1 MRYMEGWILRRNRK
15 FLKPSCNVPPVE
27 TPTYEQ
33 GQDEISEM
41 KQGTSEPPVPDTGRS
56 KSSFNTGTT
65 RIKGRTNQRP
75 EPPKVHEQ
83 GREPQVEAN
92 VPEPPLKI
100 DHQGREPPVEAN
112 VPEPPLKITIK
123 GGNLQLKTI

>member
-1 MRYMEGWILRRNRK
+1 M
-15 FLKPSCNVPPVE
+15 PPVE

-83 GREPQVEAN
+83 GREP
-92 VPEPPLKI
+92 
-100 DHQGREPPVEAN
+100 PVEDHLVGPRDAAARHTGYQTRSAAPAIYSYN
-112 VPEPPLKITIK
+112 TNKNLYTAIYQNL
-123 GGNLQLKTI
+123 GGGGGGGRGCSRQVK